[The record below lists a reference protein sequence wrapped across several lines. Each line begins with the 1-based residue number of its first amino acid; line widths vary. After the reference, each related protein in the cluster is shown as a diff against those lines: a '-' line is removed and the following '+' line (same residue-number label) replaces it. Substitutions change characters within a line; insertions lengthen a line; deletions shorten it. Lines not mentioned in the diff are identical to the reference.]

1 MPYGRLA
8 PDDVTDMLDYWN
20 KRMRRWVGLVFG
32 DPFLVNDP
40 LSVEVLGDAYR
51 RAPFI
56 MTRVDKV
63 LRNAGPFQWSVAP
76 GSSLHGVAS
85 WDAAFNG
92 HPCHYTPFNAPIDYP
107 AGGTFILPAYELAIG
122 LDS

>member
-8 PDDVTDMLDYWN
+8 PDDVTELLDHWN
-20 KRMRRWVGLVFG
+20 ARTPRWAALMFG
-32 DPFLVNDP
+32 DPFAVNDP

-51 RAPFI
+51 RPPFVLS
-56 MTRVDKV
+56 RVDKV
-63 LRNAGPFQWSVAP
+63 LRNAAPLQWTVAP

-85 WDAAFNG
+85 FDAPFNG
-92 HPCHYTPFNAPIDYP
+92 NPCHYTPLPAPQDYP
-107 AGGTFILPAYELAIG
+107 VGGTFILPAYELAIG